1 MSDEL
6 TAHEIARDQYLQ
18 DITSKLEEVKQTRV
32 MLEALYS
39 NQIDQLKEKLAFFI
53 NKSHDLKKDNEK
65 GFREADFVY

>member
-1 MSDEL
+1 
-6 TAHEIARDQYLQ
+6 
-18 DITSKLEEVKQTRV
+18 

-39 NQIDQLKEKLAFFI
+39 NQIDLLKEKLAIFI

>member
-1 MSDEL
+1 MRDEL

-39 NQIDQLKEKLAFFI
+39 NQID
-53 NKSHDLKKDNEK
+53 
-65 GFREADFVY
+65 